1 MVIRKMREAD
11 RAAVIDMMRVFYASP
26 AVLSD
31 GSEEIFRSDV
41 DACLGGGP
49 YAEGFVFVEGERLV
63 GYGMI
68 AKSYSTEFG
77 KPCVWIEDIYVVPE
91 YRGRGAGTAF
101 IRLVRETFRD
111 AVIRIEA
118 ERENAAAVATYV
130 KNGFAELP
138 YMELMLRQ

>member
-1 MVIRKMREAD
+1 M
-11 RAAVIDMMRVFYASP
+11 
-26 AVLSD
+26 
-31 GSEEIFRSDV
+31 
-41 DACLGGGP
+41 
-49 YAEGFVFVEGERLV
+49 

-138 YMELMLRQ
+138 YMELVLR

>member
-41 DACLGGGP
+41 DVCLGGGP

-91 YRGRGAGTAF
+91 HRGRGAGTAF

-118 ERENAAAVATYV
+118 ERENAAAVAAYV

-138 YMELMLRQ
+138 YMELVLR